1 MPSPIKE
8 VLTGTRRWA
17 VEKADSIQWM
27 NRLPSGCVDLVF
39 FSPPYEDCR
48 EYGIGFNLKGQEW
61 VNWMREVV
69 LSAVRV
75 SAGLVAVNMSAKVR
89 NHRYSCAV
97 EWLVTDLTREDGLV
111 CWPSPY
117 AWVKMEDKDVALPN
131 GIPGSGGRR
140 SQRRDWEPI
149 YCFGLPDRVPPHW
162 TDNTAFG
169 TATLGTSF
177 GGEFSNREEDG
188 TRVNDPW
195 KKGNRGAGVGPRRT
209 DGSYTRSVADPEMS
223 KPTFGHDGDGSVKGG
238 HRRVKPAV
246 SNPGNVIGM
255 HSWLDEADESWIRVP
270 VGGGKLG
277 HELAHESHAP
287 MPLGVA
293 ERFVKW
299 FVPPDG
305 VVLDPFLG
313 SGTTIHAALKHGRRG
328 IGCDIVGGEGGI
340 QTAIKR
346 LTQVQGSF

>member
-1 MPSPIKE
+1 MPSPTRE
-8 VLTGTRRWA
+8 VLEGKRKWS
-17 VEKADSIQWM
+17 VETADCIPWL
-27 NRLPSGCVDLVF
+27 NRLPEGCVNLVF

-48 EYGIGFNLKGQEW
+48 AYGIGFSLKGMEW
-61 VNWMREVV
+61 VNWMRDVIQ
-69 LSAVRV
+69 ACARV
-75 SAGLVAVNMSAKVR
+75 SSGLVAVNMSSKVR

-117 AWVKMEDKDVALPN
+117 AWVKMEDKDGALPN
-131 GIPGSGGRR
+131 GIPGSGGKR

-149 YCFGLPDRVPPHW
+149 YCFGRPDQVPPVF

-169 TATLGTSF
+169 PRTSDGSY
-177 GGEFSNREEDG
+177 GGEFSHRSQDG
-188 TRVNDPW
+188 
-195 KKGNRGAGVGPRRT
+195 RRANEYQ
-209 DGSYTRSVADPEMS
+209 DSQKAL
-223 KPTFGHDGDGSVKGG
+223 PTFQHGANGSVKGS
-238 HRRVKPAV
+238 HRRVRPEV

-255 HSWLDEADESWIRVP
+255 HSWNRPEDESWFRVP

-299 FVPPDG
+299 FSPPDG
-305 VVLDPFLG
+305 VVLDPFVG
-313 SGTTIHAALKHGRRG
+313 SGTTGHAALKHGRRF
-328 IGCDIVGGEGGI
+328 IGCDLDKSIIPV
-340 QTAIKR
+340 AIKR
-346 LTQVQGSF
+346 LQQVE

>member
-1 MPSPIKE
+1 MPSPVKE
-8 VLTGTRRWA
+8 VLAGTRKWA
-17 VEKADSIQWM
+17 VEKADAIRWLD
-27 NRLPSGCVDLVF
+27 RLPSGCVDLVF

-69 LSAVRV
+69 LSAARV

-89 NHRYSCAV
+89 NYRYSCAV

-117 AWVKMEDKDVALPN
+117 AWVKMEDRDVALPN

-169 TATLGTSF
+169 PRTSDGSY
-177 GGEFSNREEDG
+177 GGEFSHRNQDG
-188 TRVNDPW
+188 
-195 KKGNRGAGVGPRRT
+195 RRANEYQDSQKT
-209 DGSYTRSVADPEMS
+209 L
-223 KPTFGHDGDGSVKGG
+223 PTFQHGADGSVKGG
-238 HRRVKPAV
+238 HRRVRPDV
-246 SNPGNVIGM
+246 SNPGNVIVM
-255 HSWLDEADESWIRVP
+255 HSWIEPDESWIRVP

-277 HELAHESHAP
+277 HDLAHESHAP

-328 IGCDIVGGEGGI
+328 IGCDIVGGTGGI
-340 QTAIKR
+340 KTAIER
-346 LTQVQGSF
+346 LTQVEGSF